1 MCDEHLYRSLFENY
15 SLQTGSTSTPYP
27 SMDII
32 SLYKIKSDLKETI
45 FSPYKVPFNYE
56 VLQAKNDIEP
66 DNTGNSYK

>member
-1 MCDEHLYRSLFENY
+1 
-15 SLQTGSTSTPYP
+15 
-27 SMDII
+27 MDIV

-56 VLQAKNDIEP
+56 VLQVKNEIEP